1 MLIGNVEYT
10 YPVFDFLKFAVFTDF
25 GNVWAKLKDI
35 GSGGFKKSVG
45 LGLRIKTPIGPIM
58 LDYGI
63 PLDKETGEPE
73 KSGGRFHFSVS
84 HGF

>member
-1 MLIGNVEYT
+1 V
-10 YPVFDFLKFAVFTDF
+10 
-25 GNVWAKLKDI
+25 GNVWEKSGDLFSDKDTI
-35 GSGGFKKSVG
+35 NNTGALKKSYG

-63 PLDKETGEPE
+63 PLDKEPSEDSKG
-73 KSGGRFHFSVS
+73 SGKIHFSMS